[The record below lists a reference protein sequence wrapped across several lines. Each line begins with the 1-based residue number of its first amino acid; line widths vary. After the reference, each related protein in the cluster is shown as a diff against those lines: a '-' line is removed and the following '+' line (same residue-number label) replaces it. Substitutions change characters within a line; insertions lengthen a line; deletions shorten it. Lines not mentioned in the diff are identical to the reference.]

1 MLYDCN
7 IFDNS
12 LINGF
17 PSVKMLFPIKVNE
30 CLSLPFRTLES
41 SYLNKRLFI
50 NYSRLNIQSL
60 CFLNH
65 IPINS
70 FN

>member
-1 MLYDCN
+1 MLYDCK

-30 CLSLPFRTLES
+30 CLF
-41 SYLNKRLFI
+41 
-50 NYSRLNIQSL
+50 
-60 CFLNH
+60 FLAGR
-65 IPINS
+65 
-70 FN
+70 